1 MIYIYNGEV
10 CVCVFVTFLLI
21 LPSPKVFTPDDPP
34 RPSRPKAGLGPC
46 DDDDDDND
54 YDDGGKGDDDDED
67 LASGEVISVE
77 VEEDDGRVK
86 LSARG
91 GRHPL
96 EHNYN
101 DAIW

>member
-1 MIYIYNGEV
+1 M
-10 CVCVFVTFLLI
+10 FVTFLLI

-46 DDDDDDND
+46 DDDD
-54 YDDGGKGDDDDED
+54 GGNDDDEDED

-96 EHNYN
+96 EHNYH